1 MALIYSYPSL
11 TPLSGL
17 DTLLVSDATDDNRT
31 TNVSIAE
38 LSEYIATYTLLEG
51 NSDAADFVNELKDL
65 IVIDGGNVLIQGLA
79 SFSSVEALSSS
90 RAAFETKVSADQ
102 ESAFASLKLEVDS
115 EFKSY
120 VNGKLSTYASSD
132 AVTELI
138 SETTADYAIA
148 SDVTKLNAQFE
159 FDAGGNI
166 TGTSGALVTA
176 INAASADSD
185 QAFATQVNKLNA
197 QFDIDGDGNI
207 TGLSSANIDSV
218 KSVVASEGY
227 ASATS
232 QAEIRVDVDD
242 ASATASDNV
251 TAIATETLARVTK
264 DEELVAS
271 IGNEEDGTGVYAA
284 VRTVAEAVVT
294 ESEARAQEK
303 TTLEAAIGSNTS
315 AFEDYVI
322 VKATEDAA
330 QAIREEDMK
339 TEFRGNNTAFQNF
352 KNITYADAEQA
363 RSEEINTI
371 RASASGAGAL
381 AGTNAGEITE
391 TKRVVA
397 DIEGN
402 IEATWKLDVTAGN
415 RIAGMKLQADDVS
428 SSVTFNADAFKVYNT
443 SKGIAEAPFRIED
456 GEVVIQSAS
465 IKNVDFGAIDNVPD
479 AMHATMIFADDADG
493 TNPSTTQGSKNFVLH
508 YNSKWINGDP
518 IPYTPFNMIEGPRG
532 ETGTTGTSFRLR
544 GSVTSH
550 DDLPSDTAS
559 VGDGY
564 ILGEDLF
571 VYQGGVVWSNVGVI
585 RGPVGLTGEPGEDGV
600 GIDGLDGVDGDYVSY
615 IYIVDNGDT
624 PPSAPVYTEGSF
636 NGTQEVV
643 PTGWSDNPSAD
654 LDDVEWMSTR
664 RYKNSKTVNNNGDT
678 VSSWEPLQW
687 STPTRIYQRG
697 ETGNTPRKNFDYFDG
712 VDGTYTSFV
721 FRTTTEDTAPGKPTG
736 GSYSSTTGETFPLYW
751 YDNPTATAED
761 IEWVSKAVYQ
771 NIKTYDAAGNETS
784 TWIRAGG
791 GWSEPSKIFQK
802 GDRGDTGPRGPIGRR
817 GPDGTSVTI
826 KGAVESIDDLPQGDN
841 SSGDGYLIGGI
852 LWVWSEEQD
861 QFLETGNIQG
871 PGGETGAP
879 GEDGDPGED
888 GFDGNDGIYTSF
900 VYRVSDTLPSAPQY
914 GSFNGAVEVYPTS
927 DGATWTDN
935 PSVDDED
942 TEWRSSIKYKN
953 TKTFDDSSG
962 TRVETNT
969 WTQIGSWSTPVKIYQ
984 KGLPGN
990 TGQAGNSVNI
1000 KGSVDSTSD
1009 LPNSGNQLGDCYL
1022 INGVLFVYDGNPD
1035 FIEAG
1040 SIKGDKGDNGDTP
1053 QKFRDYYDGNDGAFT
1068 SFIFRVTSDNNAPT
1082 APTDGSYNGSS
1093 EVIPSNWSDEPL
1105 TGDHDV
1111 QWTSTR
1117 KYSHNAQTGVWSSS
1131 SWSTPAKYIQ
1141 KGDRGP
1147 IGPRGVDGTSVTILE
1162 ELDSISDLP
1171 ASSTNPTN
1179 GDGYLIAGNLWVWNT
1194 VQGQF
1199 LDVGSIQGPAGAPGA
1214 SITGEPGDTGED
1226 GLDGDD
1232 GIYTSFVYKV
1242 QDTKPNRPTS
1252 STGSFDG
1259 TTEVM
1264 PDSDTS
1270 TPWTDNPSV
1279 STQDVEWRSSM
1290 KYKNTKSVNA
1300 QGDKLS
1306 VWTKVTE
1313 HWSEPAKIYQ
1323 KGLVGDTGTSITMKG
1338 SVGSVALLPSNTTY
1352 HINAKGDS
1360 YMVGSVMYTWTG
1372 TLWDDVGDFEG
1383 PPGING
1389 TTPLKGRDYYDGN
1402 KGQLTSLIFRVSENT
1417 PSAPSGGSYNGV
1429 VETFPQYWT
1438 DDPSA
1443 DEDEK
1448 EWVSVGKYN
1457 HDAVLDTWSFGGWS
1471 TPKVWYKQ
1479 GAKGDTGPRGHVGPD
1494 GKSVTIKGTL
1504 ENEEDLNN
1512 LNTSEHEAGDGYLID
1527 GDLWVFDGTD
1537 WQDVGNIQGPT
1548 GPIGAIGPDGNPGI
1562 DGINGNDG
1570 IYTSFVYLAQDE
1582 LPGVPVGGSFNGS
1595 VEVYPTSNDGQW
1607 SDNPTVSTQDTEWRS
1622 MIKYQNTK
1630 TVDDSG
1636 ETRVY
1641 QSAWTQ
1647 IGSWSQP
1654 VKSYQKG
1661 ATGGVG
1667 LTGPSGASVVMRGK
1681 KDNQNELPVN
1691 TETHTNQIGDTYL
1704 IASEMHT
1711 WDGGEWKNLGSLK
1724 GDTGDRGPRGASV
1737 TGEKG
1742 DTGLD
1747 GYNGKDGV
1755 YTSFVYMVSDDQP
1768 GIPTGGTWNG
1778 ASETYPSSTEGYWT
1792 DNPTVDDEDTEWRS
1806 SIKYLNQK
1814 TFEEVDGVRT
1824 QTSDTWS
1831 QLGGWST
1838 PRKIFQKGDKG
1849 DTGSSVRLEF
1859 SADGTTG
1866 WSTQPSADTKWQRAS
1881 TSAPNSNYWV
1891 AGTAIKFVPTAGVEY
1906 SEPSNGASVYLH
1918 IKYSDDGVQFTRNS
1932 AGVRDGETPGAWTG
1946 VYRTYSTD
1954 APSSTPP
1961 EDPLTFSL
1969 YTWNKVQGD
1978 TPPPTPPLYQWVRY
1992 ADNIHGTS
2000 NFSSTIGTRKF
2011 KGVAINKESQTA
2023 SNSAADYT
2031 WSKFVPDEPTVKYM
2045 WVRYSD
2051 SATGSN
2057 YVSNSAGKD
2066 YVGFA
2071 YNKSTVNPPNGTPAS
2086 DFDWSKVG
2094 GTTGETGRKVVTG
2107 TLFFQAKSKNVPSL
2121 DGAIG
2126 KSYFFN
2132 SNSVANEVK
2141 NAGWDVKTPEM
2152 TAGTASNNYWSVPF
2166 TAVQNENSNKGT
2178 LAFGTV
2184 TRAFAFNQV
2193 VTFDSLESDGTTE
2206 INGANIKTG
2215 AIQSQNY
2222 SNSSGDDHSTNGMKI
2237 DLTGNGSIHAK
2248 EFYINA
2254 DGTSSFTGKHTA
2266 GELGNWQVE
2275 NGSLKDSDNRIE
2287 LNPSSKSIQLKNQ
2300 SGEVKT
2306 KIRASTSLTELG
2318 ENAKTFSF
2326 TGSTPTQAM
2335 RIQNEGTI
2343 TSNSSNTSSRDY
2355 TRHSITRTN
2364 SNTLEAGDELEIK
2377 VSDLSTYVDWE
2388 GIYMDETHT
2397 DQIPAIVNSTTAP
2410 YGSIRNAAT
2419 TSGYHV
2425 HGALEAGTKAKLKR
2439 TLKLEL
2445 WKEAESY
2452 PSLVKSYDISSA
2464 TAIGGRTSVIY
2475 EKQAGQ
2481 NKYDANNWIRWESTS
2496 APSFSTESLKTSDD
2510 LSFEINQRGDYYF
2523 SFRLVTSVFS
2533 GNEVN
2538 VAGSGSI
2545 SNNIKQWTWSLA
2557 SQQGSA
2563 RQYMFSSRTQAERS
2577 FTAYE
2582 TQNFAELCSGG
2593 LQVVTNFA
2601 KYIKIPISD
2610 AGESEETNVLLEA
2623 RGGRVDI
2630 QNDSG
2635 VEALRV
2641 SGDVTVNGSIKVNGG
2656 WDTPNNKWDGAD
2668 LGSLALS
2675 TNFSQ
2680 GVPLGGSSNDNYGS
2694 SNDGNIK
2701 NLIRE
2706 GKSSIFISPDSDT
2719 QVKYELPYDIYWP
2732 AGHPTYSDD
2741 RDTSD
2746 PYPGSVNGQIITIIN
2761 IHPTRIAK
2769 IKGILR
2775 TEGVDS
2781 FSSLAPGGSL
2791 TLQHYKYV
2799 SGFTLGG
2806 WSAANGLGITIYSC
2820 WFVIGSNGY
2829 S

>member
-51 NSDAADFVNELKDL
+51 NSDAADFVNGLKEL
-65 IVIDGGNVLIQGLA
+65 ITIDGQNVTIEGLA
-79 SFSSVEALSSS
+79 SSSSVDALSES
-90 RAAFETKVSADQ
+90 RAAFETKVTADQ

-176 INAASADSD
+176 INAASANAD

-315 AFEDYVI
+315 AFEDYVL

-381 AGTNAGEITE
+381 ADTNAGEITE

-443 SKGIAEAPFRIED
+443 SKGIAEAPFIIED

-508 YNSKWINGDP
+508 YNSKWIDGDP
-518 IPYTPFNMIEGPRG
+518 IPYTPFNRIEGPRG

-544 GSVTSH
+544 GSVTSQ

-571 VYQGGVVWSNVGVI
+571 VYQGGTVWSNVGVI

-624 PPSAPVYTEGSF
+624 PPSAPAYTEGSF

-721 FRTTTEDTAPGKPTG
+721 FRTTTEDTAPDKPTG
-736 GSYSSTTGETFPLYW
+736 GSYSSTTGETFPQYW

-771 NIKTYDAAGNETS
+771 NTKTYDAAGNETS
-784 TWIRAGG
+784 TWTQTGS

-802 GDRGDTGPRGPIGRR
+802 GD
-817 GPDGTSVTI
+817 
-826 KGAVESIDDLPQGDN
+826 
-841 SSGDGYLIGGI
+841 
-852 LWVWSEEQD
+852 
-861 QFLETGNIQG
+861 
-871 PGGETGAP
+871 
-879 GEDGDPGED
+879 
-888 GFDGNDGIYTSF
+888 
-900 VYRVSDTLPSAPQY
+900 
-914 GSFNGAVEVYPTS
+914 
-927 DGATWTDN
+927 
-935 PSVDDED
+935 
-942 TEWRSSIKYKN
+942 
-953 TKTFDDSSG
+953 
-962 TRVETNT
+962 
-969 WTQIGSWSTPVKIYQ
+969 
-984 KGLPGN
+984 
-990 TGQAGNSVNI
+990 
-1000 KGSVDSTSD
+1000 
-1009 LPNSGNQLGDCYL
+1009 
-1022 INGVLFVYDGNPD
+1022 
-1035 FIEAG
+1035 
-1040 SIKGDKGDNGDTP
+1040 
-1053 QKFRDYYDGNDGAFT
+1053 
-1068 SFIFRVTSDNNAPT
+1068 
-1082 APTDGSYNGSS
+1082 
-1093 EVIPSNWSDEPL
+1093 
-1105 TGDHDV
+1105 
-1111 QWTSTR
+1111 
-1117 KYSHNAQTGVWSSS
+1117 
-1131 SWSTPAKYIQ
+1131 
-1141 KGDRGP
+1141 
-1147 IGPRGVDGTSVTILE
+1147 
-1162 ELDSISDLP
+1162 
-1171 ASSTNPTN
+1171 
-1179 GDGYLIAGNLWVWNT
+1179 
-1194 VQGQF
+1194 
-1199 LDVGSIQGPAGAPGA
+1199 
-1214 SITGEPGDTGED
+1214 
-1226 GLDGDD
+1226 
-1232 GIYTSFVYKV
+1232 
-1242 QDTKPNRPTS
+1242 
-1252 STGSFDG
+1252 
-1259 TTEVM
+1259 
-1264 PDSDTS
+1264 
-1270 TPWTDNPSV
+1270 
-1279 STQDVEWRSSM
+1279 
-1290 KYKNTKSVNA
+1290 
-1300 QGDKLS
+1300 
-1306 VWTKVTE
+1306 
-1313 HWSEPAKIYQ
+1313 
-1323 KGLVGDTGTSITMKG
+1323 
-1338 SVGSVALLPSNTTY
+1338 
-1352 HINAKGDS
+1352 
-1360 YMVGSVMYTWTG
+1360 
-1372 TLWDDVGDFEG
+1372 
-1383 PPGING
+1383 
-1389 TTPLKGRDYYDGN
+1389 
-1402 KGQLTSLIFRVSENT
+1402 
-1417 PSAPSGGSYNGV
+1417 
-1429 VETFPQYWT
+1429 
-1438 DDPSA
+1438 
-1443 DEDEK
+1443 
-1448 EWVSVGKYN
+1448 
-1457 HDAVLDTWSFGGWS
+1457 
-1471 TPKVWYKQ
+1471 
-1479 GAKGDTGPRGHVGPD
+1479 KGDTGPRGHVGPD
-1494 GKSVTIKGTL
+1494 GRSVTIKGTL
-1504 ENEEDLNN
+1504 ENDEDLNS
-1512 LNTSEHEAGDGYLID
+1512 LDTSEHEAGDGYLID
-1527 GDLWVFDGTD
+1527 GNLWVFDGTD

-1582 LPGVPVGGSFNGS
+1582 LPGVPVGGSFDGS
-1595 VEVYPTSNDGQW
+1595 VEVYPTSDDGQW

-1768 GIPTGGTWNG
+1768 GTPTGGTWNG

-1918 IKYSDDGVQFTRNS
+1918 IKYSDDGVRFTRNS

-2222 SNSSGDDHSTNGMKI
+2222 SNSSGDGYSSNGMKI
-2237 DLTGNGSIHAK
+2237 DLEGSGSIHA
-2248 EFYINA
+2248 EQFYINA
-2254 DGTSSFTGKHTA
+2254 DGSTSFKGKHTA
-2266 GELGNWQVE
+2266 GELGNWEVE
-2275 NGSLKDSDNRIE
+2275 NGVLKDSSDRIV
-2287 LNPSSKSIQLKNQ
+2287 LNPSSKAVELKDQ
-2300 SGEVKT
+2300 SGNIKANV
-2306 KIRASTSLTELG
+2306 RASTTLKSTDVGFKSVVFSSTYSLKLNLKEQVTVPTTSSLTSRFESKYSRISNDITLAAG
-2318 ENAKTFSF
+2318 EKWEAKASEIPFANFDISNKWFNSEKNLIPSVSYSVTEPS
-2326 TGSTPTQAM
+2326 STVK
-2335 RIQNEGTI
+2335 
-2343 TSNSSNTSSRDY
+2343 NTYGYVDY
-2355 TRHSITRTN
+2355 ADIF
-2364 SNTLEAGDELEIK
+2364 
-2377 VSDLSTYVDWE
+2377 VSDQVHQAYVE
-2388 GIYMDETHT
+2388 RTL
-2397 DQIPAIVNSTTAP
+2397 Q
-2410 YGSIRNAAT
+2410 
-2419 TSGYHV
+2419 
-2425 HGALEAGTKAKLKR
+2425 LQLLKR
-2439 TLKLEL
+2439 GSQSHHVVKTVTLSRAK
-2445 WKEAESY
+2445 K
-2452 PSLVKSYDISSA
+2452 
-2464 TAIGGRTSVIY
+2464 TGGLNFERWRKNAYS
-2475 EKQAGQ
+2475 
-2481 NKYDANNWIRWESTS
+2481 NNWYKFVNPVSYADTS
-2496 APSFSTESLKTSDD
+2496 YNIPQSEELVFDIAED
-2510 LSFEINQRGDYYF
+2510 GDYYF
-2523 SFRLVTSVFS
+2523 RLKLITEAGNGKNISKSSGGTNSTFYGGTFDFDPPYNNYIFS
-2533 GNEVN
+2533 
-2538 VAGSGSI
+2538 ALSGSDRNFKVY
-2545 SNNIKQWTWSLA
+2545 S
-2557 SQQGSA
+2557 SQN
-2563 RQYMFSSRTQAERS
+2563 Y
-2577 FTAYE
+2577 
-2582 TQNFAELCSGG
+2582 AELSGGG
-2593 LQVVTNFA
+2593 LQVVTNYNKWVKLKRNEPGVNEA
-2601 KYIKIPISD
+2601 
-2610 AGESEETNVLLEA
+2610 ANVLIETK
-2623 RGGRVDI
+2623 GGRVELE
-2630 QNDSG
+2630 NDKG
-2635 VEALRV
+2635 EEALRV
-2641 SGDVTVNGSIKVNGG
+2641 NADTKINGLLSVSGGVDNFNTNWSGIETGGFALKTDTYVEGSADNQYNLSNDGDGNLTYGLKVNGDSSFHLSPSSTKQNYRLPFEYG
-2656 WDTPNNKWDGAD
+2656 AQDDG
-2668 LGSLALS
+2668 
-2675 TNFSQ
+2675 
-2680 GVPLGGSSNDNYGS
+2680 
-2694 SNDGNIK
+2694 
-2701 NLIRE
+2701 E
-2706 GKSSIFISPDSDT
+2706 GLEYK
-2719 QVKYELPYDIYWP
+2719 Q
-2732 AGHPTYSDD
+2732 
-2741 RDTSD
+2741 
-2746 PYPGSVNGQIITIIN
+2746 GQIITLIN
-2761 IHPTRIAK
+2761 ISSSNNANVL
-2769 IKGILR
+2769 GIITANGAINPR
-2775 TEGVDS
+2775 VVV
-2781 FSSLAPGGSL
+2781 PGEAL
-2791 TLQHYKYV
+2791 TLQFYKSNNRLQNWGSHNTYR
-2799 SGFTLGG
+2799 G
-2806 WSAANGLGITIYSC
+2806 WFILSSYINAPNE
-2820 WFVIGSNGY
+2820 
-2829 S
+2829 